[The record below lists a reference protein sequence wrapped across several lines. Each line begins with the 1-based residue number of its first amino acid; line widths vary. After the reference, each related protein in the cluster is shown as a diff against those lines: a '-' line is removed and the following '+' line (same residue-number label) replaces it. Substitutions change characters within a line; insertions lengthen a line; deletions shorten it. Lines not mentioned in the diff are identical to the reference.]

1 MSYKSLPSMPA
12 DSVTS
17 LSKLKG
23 KHILVV
29 EDNELM
35 GRILVDLL
43 KQWDHA
49 THVRS
54 GQEALR
60 AIKENPPDIIL
71 LDISLRDTSGVEV
84 ARVVRRDNKT
94 KFTPILAMSGSPSE
108 KRQCLEAGC
117 NDFILKP
124 FEISQLL
131 DQLTALLPS

>member
-1 MSYKSLPSMPA
+1 MRA
-12 DSVTS
+12 GSVTS
-17 LSKLKG
+17 FSKLKD

-35 GRILVDLL
+35 GKILVDLL
-43 KQWDHA
+43 KQWYRA

-54 GQEALR
+54 GHEALR
-60 AIKENPPDIIL
+60 EIKQNPPDIIL
-71 LDISLRDTSGVEV
+71 LDISLRDTSGVEI
-84 ARVVRRDNKT
+84 AKVVRHDNNT

-108 KRQCLEAGC
+108 KRQCLQAGC

>member
-1 MSYKSLPSMPA
+1 MRA
-12 DSVTS
+12 GSVIS
-17 LSKLKG
+17 FSKLKD
-23 KHILVV
+23 KHVLVV

-35 GRILVDLL
+35 GKILVDLL
-43 KQWDHA
+43 KQWYHA

-54 GQEALR
+54 GREALR
-60 AIKENPPDIIL
+60 EIKENPPDIIL

-84 ARVVRRDNKT
+84 AKIVRHDSKT
-94 KFTPILAMSGSPSE
+94 EFTPILAMSGSPSE